1 MSITLISHGGA
12 GEVTGSKHL
21 LKTGSATVMI
31 DCGAFQGKRSEA
43 DRKNRE
49 WDFDVDEIDAA
60 VLTHAHYD
68 HSGLLPLLIKK
79 GYRGNIFSTSATRD
93 LAHIIMMDS
102 AKIQARDGEYLRKQ
116 AKKEGGTFDWE
127 PLYSEKDA
135 VQTVNQFVSLS
146 YERSI
151 LIAPNI
157 EVCFYD
163 AGHILGSSLAV
174 FTIAEDGQSPVR
186 VAFSGDLGRKNKPII
201 RDPALI
207 PDPDYLVLESTYG
220 DRLHDS
226 TEGAMEKLA
235 DVINRTAERGGKIIV
250 PAFAIERTQ
259 ELVFFLHLLTDSGKI
274 PRLPIFVDSPMATNA
289 TAIFKVHPECYDEET
304 NRAFV
309 EHHRNPFGF
318 NELRYIESTAESKE
332 LNNLQGPAVIVSS
345 SGMCEA
351 GRIQHHLIHTISNPA
366 NTVLIAGYMAE
377 NTLGRYIREKRPE
390 VRILGK
396 WIPLRAEVAE
406 IDTLSAHADYG
417 EMWEYVSRL
426 DLNRL
431 KKIFLVHGEHE
442 SLSFFSEFLRKQG
455 IREVEIVE
463 KGRDYLLS

>member
-1 MSITLISHGGA
+1 MSIKLFSHGGA
-12 GEVTGSKHL
+12 GEVTGSKHF
-21 LKTGSATVMI
+21 LKTDSATVMI
-31 DCGAFQGKRSEA
+31 DCGAFQGKRKEA

-49 WDFDVDEIDAA
+49 WDFDAKEIDAA

-68 HSGLLPLLIKK
+68 HSGLMPLLVKK

-102 AKIQARDGEYLRKQ
+102 AKIQARDGEFLKKQ
-116 AKKEGGTFDWE
+116 AKKEGGDFEWE
-127 PLYSEKDA
+127 PLYAEKE
-135 VQTVNQFVSLS
+135 VIQTINQFVSLS
-146 YERSI
+146 YERPI
-151 LIAPNI
+151 FIAPNI

-174 FTIAEDGQSPVR
+174 FTINEDGNR
-186 VAFSGDLGRKNKPII
+186 DLRIAYSGDLGRKNKPII

-235 DVINRTAERGGKIIV
+235 DVINRTVERGGKVIV

-259 ELVFFLHLLTDSGKI
+259 ELVFFLHLLTDARKI

-304 NRAFV
+304 NQAFID
-309 EHHRNPFGF
+309 HHNNPFGF
-318 NELRYIESTAESKE
+318 NELKYIESTSESKE
-332 LNNLQGPAVIVSS
+332 LNNLQGPAVIISS

-351 GRIQHHLIHTISNPA
+351 GRIQHHLIHNISNPV
-366 NTVLIAGYMAE
+366 NTILIAGYMAE
-377 NTLGRYIREKRPE
+377 NTLGRYIREKKPE
-390 VRILGK
+390 VRVLGK
-396 WIPLRAEVAE
+396 WVPLRAEVAE

-417 EMWEYVSRL
+417 EMWEYVRRL
-426 DLNRL
+426 DLKRL
-431 KKIFLVHGEHE
+431 KKIFLVHGENK
-442 SLSFFSEFLRKQG
+442 SLSVFSDFLRKQG
-455 IREVEIVE
+455 IQEVEIVE
-463 KGRDYLLS
+463 KGKEYLLT

>member
-1 MSITLISHGGA
+1 
-12 GEVTGSKHL
+12 
-21 LKTGSATVMI
+21 MI
-31 DCGAFQGKRSEA
+31 DCGAFQGKRKEA

-49 WDFDVDEIDAA
+49 WDFDAKEIDAA

-68 HSGLLPLLIKK
+68 HSGLMPLLVKK

-102 AKIQARDGEYLRKQ
+102 AKIQARDGEFLKKQ
-116 AKKEGGTFDWE
+116 AKKEGGDFEWE
-127 PLYSEKDA
+127 PLYAEKE
-135 VQTVNQFVSLS
+135 VIQTINQFVSLS
-146 YERSI
+146 YERPI
-151 LIAPNI
+151 FIAPNI

-174 FTIAEDGQSPVR
+174 FTINEDGNR
-186 VAFSGDLGRKNKPII
+186 DLRIAYSGDLGRKNKPII

-235 DVINRTAERGGKIIV
+235 DVINRTVERGGKVIV

-259 ELVFFLHLLTDSGKI
+259 ELVFFLHLLTDARKI

-304 NRAFV
+304 NQAFID
-309 EHHRNPFGF
+309 HHNNPFGF
-318 NELRYIESTAESKE
+318 NELKYIESTSESKE
-332 LNNLQGPAVIVSS
+332 LNNLQGPAVIISS

-351 GRIQHHLIHTISNPA
+351 GRIQHHLIHNISNPV
-366 NTVLIAGYMAE
+366 NTILIAGYMAE
-377 NTLGRYIREKRPE
+377 NTLGRYIREKKPE
-390 VRILGK
+390 VRVLGK
-396 WIPLRAEVAE
+396 WVPLRAEVAE

-417 EMWEYVSRL
+417 EMWEYVRRL
-426 DLNRL
+426 DLKRL
-431 KKIFLVHGEHE
+431 KKIFLVHGENK
-442 SLSFFSEFLRKQG
+442 SLSVFSDFLRRQG
-455 IREVEIVE
+455 IQEVEIVE
-463 KGRDYLLS
+463 KGKEYLLT